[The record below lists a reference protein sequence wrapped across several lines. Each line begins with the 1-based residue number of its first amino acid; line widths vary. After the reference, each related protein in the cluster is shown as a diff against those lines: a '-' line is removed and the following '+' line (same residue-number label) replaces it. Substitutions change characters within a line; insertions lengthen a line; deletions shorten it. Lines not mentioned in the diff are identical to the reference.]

1 MVKLKS
7 GIFVILSF
15 IFHSLLISQP
25 QLTLDECL
33 KQAFEHSNLIKI
45 SKLDTRHAEKKF
57 AETKAQRL
65 PQINLSGMYTRI
77 GEVTAFSIPMG
88 PNGESRTFQ
97 FGTQNRMNLDVKMEF
112 AAFTWGRI
120 SGSIQMSESGIKMSD
135 LQHRQQVLQTTD
147 QVLRAFYALLLNQE
161 VIKLHQMNV
170 QRAEKHYQVTKKRF
184 NSGYIPK
191 LEYLRA
197 QVQLKNAETSHDEA
211 TGNLKKS
218 TLFLAKLIGITDTDI
233 EVTGAFE
240 RMPVT
245 YSQTEWLERALS
257 ARTDMQILQIRQNM
271 SEDEI
276 TIARSGNKPNLFL
289 FSGYNVQNGFDP
301 MDPNRF
307 IDNWN
312 VGAQV
317 VIPLFDGFATSNKV
331 QQAKLNL
338 QSAQLQEQ
346 EIRQMIRLQI
356 QQTIITME
364 QTRDKIMNQEKNIE
378 LARETLK
385 VAETQYQNG
394 HISSLEVLDA
404 QQMLSQAE
412 LLHTQAI
419 FNNIMAKLDLCKS
432 IEDYS
437 WFGNELDIK

>member
-7 GIFVILSF
+7 SVFLLLTLIS
-15 IFHSLLISQP
+15 HSLLISQP
-25 QLTLDECL
+25 QLTLDDCL
-33 KQAFEHSNLIKI
+33 KQAFETSNLIKI
-45 SKLDTRHAEKKF
+45 SKIDARHAGKKF
-57 AETKAQRL
+57 AEAKAQRL
-65 PQINLSGMYTRI
+65 PRINLSGMYTRI
-77 GEVTAFSIPMG
+77 GEVTSFSIPMG
-88 PNGESRTFQ
+88 QNGESRTFQ

-112 AAFTWGRI
+112 TAFSWGRI
-120 SGSIQMSESGIKMSD
+120 SGSIQMSESGIKISD
-135 LQHRQQVLQTTD
+135 LQHRQQVLHTTD

-170 QRAEKHYQVTKKRF
+170 QRAEKHYQVTKTRF
-184 NSGYIPK
+184 ESGYIPK

-197 QVQLKNAETSHDEA
+197 QVQVMNAGTTREEA

-218 TLFLAKLIGITDTDI
+218 KLFLAKLIGSADADI
-233 EVTGAFE
+233 EVDGAFE
-240 RMPVT
+240 RPPVS
-245 YSQTEWLERALS
+245 YSQTELTERALA
-257 ARTDMQILQIRQNM
+257 ARTDLQILQIRQNM

-356 QQTIITME
+356 QQTIITVE
-364 QTRDKIMNQEKNIE
+364 QTRDKIINQAKNID
-378 LARETLK
+378 LARETLR

-437 WFGNELDIK
+437 WFGTEFNTK

>member
-1 MVKLKS
+1 MVKLKRS
-7 GIFVILSF
+7 IFVLLTF
-15 IFHSLLISQP
+15 VFHSTLISQP
-25 QLTLDECL
+25 KLTLDDCL
-33 KQAFEHSNLIKI
+33 KQAFEQSNLIKI
-45 SKLDTRHAEKKF
+45 SEIDARHAEKKY

-77 GEVTAFSIPMG
+77 GEVTSFSIPMG

-120 SGSIQMSESGIKMSD
+120 SGSIQMSESGIKISE
-135 LQHRQQVLQTTD
+135 LQHRQQVLLTTD
-147 QVLRAFYALLLNQE
+147 QVLRAFYSLLLNQE
-161 VIKLHQMNV
+161 VIKLHQTNL
-170 QRAEKHYQVTKKRF
+170 QRAEKHYQVTKTRF
-184 NSGYIPK
+184 ESGYIPK

-197 QVQLKNAETSHDEA
+197 QVKLKNSETSLEEA
-211 TGNLKKS
+211 TSNLTKS
-218 TLFLAKLIGITDTDI
+218 KLFLAKLIGRSDEEV

-240 RMPVT
+240 RIPVA
-245 YSQTEWLERALS
+245 YSKTELTERALS
-257 ARTDMQILQIRQNM
+257 ARTDLHILQIRQNM
-271 SEDEI
+271 TENEI
-276 TIARSGNKPNLFL
+276 TIAGSSNKPNLFL

-346 EIRQMIRLQI
+346 EIRQMIRMQI
-356 QQTIITME
+356 QQTIITVE
-364 QTRDKIMNQEKNIE
+364 QSRDKIMNQEKNIE

-419 FNNIMAKLDLCKS
+419 FNNIMSKLDLCKS

-437 WFGNELDIK
+437 WFGTELDVK